1 MLRLLRS
8 EIFRL
13 RKRPQSWVLGIIM
26 LGGVATV
33 YVGLTIAALIMSDP
47 GKPKETI
54 MLSSIFESG
63 MQLVSGLGYLLIA
76 IVAASL
82 IGNEYSWGTIRPLV
96 ARSCSRN
103 ALLSAKLI
111 TLAMY
116 AVALLLGG
124 LVASIA
130 CSAIASFV
138 VGNIQGVGSG
148 LAGDWALSFLRLLVA
163 QLPYASL
170 VFFVTLLSRSTAVGI
185 GVGIGIGLLEPALW
199 ALAALMTDAFE
210 SVRKFGL
217 DYPSSLLY
225 NMNARLENV
234 TVGEASRAVVI
245 LVAWSAIFVA
255 FSYVVFN
262 RRDVTPG

>member
-26 LGGVATV
+26 LGGVVTV
-33 YVGLTIAALIMSDP
+33 YVGLTIAALVMSDP
-47 GKPKETI
+47 SEPKDGL

-63 MQLVSGLGYLLIA
+63 MQLVSGLGFLLIA

-82 IGNEYSWGTIRPLV
+82 IGNEYGWGTIRPLV
-96 ARSCSRN
+96 SRSSSRS

-111 TLAMY
+111 TLAIY
-116 AVALLLGG
+116 AIVLLMTG

-130 CSAIASFV
+130 CSTVASFI
-138 VGNIQGVGSG
+138 VGNVEGLGSA
-148 LAGDWALSFLRLLVA
+148 LIGDWTISFLRMLVA
-163 QLPYASL
+163 QLPYAAL

-199 ALAALMTDAFE
+199 ALAGLVTDALE

-217 DYPSSLLY
+217 DYPSSILF
-225 NMNARLENV
+225 NMNAGFEHV
-234 TVGEASRAVVI
+234 TAGEASRAVVT
-245 LVAWSAIFVA
+245 LVVWSTIFIA

-262 RRDVTPG
+262 RRDVTSG

>member
-33 YVGLTIAALIMSDP
+33 YVGLTIAALVMSDP
-47 GKPKETI
+47 SEPKDVITPA
-54 MLSSIFESG
+54 SIFESG

-96 ARSCSRN
+96 SRSCSRN
-103 ALLSAKLI
+103 ALLSAKLV

-116 AVALLLGG
+116 AVALLLAG

-130 CSAIASFV
+130 CSTVASFV
-138 VGNIQGVGSG
+138 VGNVHGIGVSLVGE
-148 LAGDWALSFLRLLVA
+148 WAVSFLRLLVA
-163 QLPYASL
+163 QLPYAAL

-199 ALAALMTDAFE
+199 ALAGLMTDAFE
-210 SVRKFGL
+210 PVRRFGL

-225 NMNARLENV
+225 NMNASLDTV
-234 TVGEASRAVVI
+234 TAGEASRAVVI
-245 LVAWSAIFVA
+245 LFMWSALFVA
-255 FSYVVFN
+255 SSYVVFN